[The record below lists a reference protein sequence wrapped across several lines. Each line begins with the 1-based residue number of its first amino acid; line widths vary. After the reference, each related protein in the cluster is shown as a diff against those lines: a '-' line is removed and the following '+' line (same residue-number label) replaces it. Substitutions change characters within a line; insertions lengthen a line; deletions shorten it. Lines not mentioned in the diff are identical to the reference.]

1 MLLRRRGEY
10 KLLLGKTTSAPDM
23 SNAYYVS
30 VERFTE
36 SVGYVE
42 QVEAERWK
50 LWYTQ
55 CAAGLIFYSRGDNTK
70 VQDNFQ
76 INNVVL
82 VLTVTK
88 MGKRKY
94 KICHVKKTF
103 SDSDRNVRLV
113 EVEMWLT
120 RSKKLMF
127 QTISI

>member
-1 MLLRRRGEY
+1 M
-10 KLLLGKTTSAPDM
+10 LGKTTSAPDM

-36 SVGYVE
+36 RVGYVE